1 MAAENPYLPFD
12 KNELGDIL
20 ALMEL
25 GLTQEE
31 AIALMITPHRSN
43 FLEKVAS
50 LKESP
55 PDEHSAHIK
64 IDPEFQDLEIDPEI
78 VAKEFSLEQ
87 LTRVEKSLKN
97 SIPKYENVEFETTL
111 SHWQTKQPTK
121 TIINA
126 ISTDEGIT
134 VTLLDSAKQEN
145 RHIATVR
152 FLPEKLK
159 IVFSNP
165 DDKTSAFFFSL
176 DRYRSPEVD
185 ASCAGVV
192 GMLIRGCN
200 ALTNQGRR

>member
-78 VAKEFSLEQ
+78 VAKEFLKEETCG
-87 LTRVEKSLKN
+87 LT
-97 SIPKYENVEFETTL
+97 
-111 SHWQTKQPTK
+111 
-121 TIINA
+121 
-126 ISTDEGIT
+126 
-134 VTLLDSAKQEN
+134 
-145 RHIATVR
+145 
-152 FLPEKLK
+152 
-159 IVFSNP
+159 
-165 DDKTSAFFFSL
+165 
-176 DRYRSPEVD
+176 
-185 ASCAGVV
+185 
-192 GMLIRGCN
+192 
-200 ALTNQGRR
+200 